1 MTSLD
6 ELRRQALEDGD
17 ELVIDGRVFNA
28 ERVKTR
34 LAPVPKPTAAVS
46 APPAPLPPPPAVLP
60 SEPSAPVREEAP
72 APVLQTQALV
82 DTLSRAFASVQAAPQ
97 PHAERPSRWK
107 LKVSYDRSGRIDD
120 IDMTPVYE

>member
-1 MTSLD
+1 MVSLD

-28 ERVKTR
+28 ERAKTR
-34 LAPVPKPTAAVS
+34 LAPVPKPPAVVS

-60 SEPSAPVREEAP
+60 LETPAPVREETVSP
-72 APVLQTQALV
+72 AVQTQALV
-82 DTLSRAFASVQAAPQ
+82 DTLSRAFAAVQAAPQ
-97 PHAERPSRWK
+97 PPAERPSRWK
-107 LKVSYDRSGRIDD
+107 LKVSYDNRGRIDD